1 MNDGHADQRTFV
13 GEPGPAKGCQL
24 ADPQSPPVSP
34 LGRRVTPSRHRE
46 QRAADAAGVKLD
58 IKSGRHYTA
67 SQLLVGG
74 FDLRNTAQG

>member
-1 MNDGHADQRTFV
+1 
-13 GEPGPAKGCQL
+13 
-24 ADPQSPPVSP
+24 
-34 LGRRVTPSRHRE
+34 
-46 QRAADAAGVKLD
+46 VKLD

>member
-13 GEPGPAKGCQL
+13 GEPGPPKAVSWL
-24 ADPQSPPVSP
+24 TRSRPPVST
-34 LGRRVTPSRHRE
+34 GRRVAPSRHRE
-46 QRAADAAGVKLD
+46 QRAADAAGVKLG

-74 FDLRNTAQG
+74 FDLRNTAEG